1 MMIVRVDRKKMELIM
16 ANACLN
22 TSSLAKLT
30 GMPRMTVY
38 NVISGRGVTTVSMGK
53 VAKALGVSVE
63 DILEEEEK
71 E

>member
-1 MMIVRVDRKKMELIM
+1 MKANRRKVELIM
-16 ANACLN
+16 AIACLN
-22 TSSLAKLT
+22 TSILAKLT

-63 DILEEEEK
+63 DILEEDESE
-71 E
+71 